1 MKCCEKFSYKL
12 FCYVSYS
19 QPKDDLQTMNDIFD
33 LTDRPAQE
41 LFYSTKNPNDSRL
54 GEIVSTDKKD
64 YEKADICILG
74 FQKNEKF
81 DADAI
86 RQEFYQLTNFG
97 INKKIIDLGNAKTVE
112 HYSQIIEKVLQD
124 NKRLIIIG
132 AGNELSYQSG
142 VSLANIFGNDRW
154 LAINVDSHL
163 DGCFEDRQ
171 PNAPSFQKLLEEN
184 LIVPNYFYEIAFQP
198 YFCSPMFFRF
208 LQNHGVKMVSLE
220 QLRSRETA
228 DLELRELI
236 RQEFI
241 NHSRSMSILFN
252 FSMNAV
258 RASDAPGVSTSSPF
272 GLRAGEFLTL
282 VQFSAKLVNTKIIQF
297 SEVSPKNDIA
307 NRTSK
312 LVAIAM
318 HRFCSTAANI

>member
-1 MKCCEKFSYKL
+1 
-12 FCYVSYS
+12 
-19 QPKDDLQTMNDIFD
+19 MNDIFD
-33 LTDRPAQE
+33 LTDQPAQE
-41 LFYSTKNPNDSRL
+41 LFFTTTNPNDSRL
-54 GEIVSTDKKD
+54 GGIVSTDIKD

-81 DADAI
+81 NSDVV
-86 RQEFYQLTNFG
+86 RQEFYKLTNFG
-97 INKKIIDLGNAKTVE
+97 INKKILDLGNVRSVKD
-112 HYSQIIEKVLQD
+112 YSQIIEKVLQN

-132 AGNELSYQSG
+132 AGSEISYQSG
-142 VSLANIFGNDRW
+142 ISMANIFGKDRW

-163 DGCFEDRQ
+163 DVSFEHRQ
-171 PNAPSFQKLLEEN
+171 LDSPSFQKLLEEN

-198 YFCSPMFFRF
+198 YFCSPIFFRF

-258 RASDAPGVSTSSPF
+258 RASDAPGVTNSSPF

-282 VQFSAKLVNTKIIQF
+282 VQFAAKLVNTKIIQF
-297 SEVSPKNDIA
+297 SEVNPKNDIA

-318 HRFCSTAANI
+318 HRFCSAAANI

>member
-1 MKCCEKFSYKL
+1 
-12 FCYVSYS
+12 
-19 QPKDDLQTMNDIFD
+19 MNDIFE

-41 LFYSTKNPNDSRL
+41 LFYTTNNPNDSRL
-54 GEIVSTDKKD
+54 GEVVSTDKKD
-64 YEKADICILG
+64 YENADICILG

-81 DADAI
+81 DSDPI
-86 RQEFYQLTNFG
+86 RRQFNILTNFG
-97 INKKIIDLGNAKTVE
+97 INKKILDLGNVRSVE
-112 HYSQIIEKVLQD
+112 DYARIIKEVLLN

-132 AGNELSYQSG
+132 AGNALSYQSG
-142 VSLANIFGNDRW
+142 FSMANVFGKDRW

-163 DGCFEDRQ
+163 DVSIEDRP

-184 LIVPNYFYEIAFQP
+184 LIVPNYFYEIGFQP
-198 YFCSPMFFRF
+198 YFCSAHFFRF

-220 QLRSRETA
+220 QLRSRETP

-258 RASDAPGVSTSSPF
+258 RASDAPGVSKSSPF

-282 VQFSAKLVNTKIIQF
+282 VQFAAKLVNTKLIQF
-297 SEVSPKNDIA
+297 SEVNPSVDIA
-307 NRTSK
+307 DRTSK

>member
-1 MKCCEKFSYKL
+1 M
-12 FCYVSYS
+12 
-19 QPKDDLQTMNDIFD
+19 
-33 LTDRPAQE
+33 
-41 LFYSTKNPNDSRL
+41 
-54 GEIVSTDKKD
+54 GGIVSTDIKN

-74 FQKNEKF
+74 FQTSAKSSS
-81 DADAI
+81 DTI
-86 RQEFYQLTNFG
+86 RQEFYKLTNFG
-97 INKKIIDLGNAKTVE
+97 ISKQIIDLGNASSVE
-112 HYSQIIEKVLQD
+112 NYSQIIEKVFQD

-132 AGNELSYQSG
+132 GGNELSYQSG
-142 VSLANIFGNDRW
+142 FSMANVFGNDRW

-163 DGCFEDRQ
+163 DVCFEDRL
-171 PNAPSFQKLLEEN
+171 PDAPSFQKLLEEN
-184 LIVPNYFYEIAFQP
+184 LIVPSYFYEIGFQP
-198 YFCSPMFFRF
+198 YYCSSHFFRF
-208 LQNHGVKMVSLE
+208 LQNRGVKMVSLE
-220 QLRSRETA
+220 QLRSRETP

-258 RASDAPGVSTSSPF
+258 RASDAPGVSKSSPF

-282 VQFSAKLVNTKIIQF
+282 VQFAAKLVNTKIVQF
-297 SEVSPKNDIA
+297 SEVNPDSDIE

-318 HRFCSTAANI
+318 HRFCSTAANV

>member
-1 MKCCEKFSYKL
+1 
-12 FCYVSYS
+12 
-19 QPKDDLQTMNDIFD
+19 MNDIFD

-41 LFYSTKNPNDSRL
+41 LFFTSDNPNDSRL
-54 GEIVSTDKKD
+54 GGIVSTDIKD

-74 FQKNEKF
+74 FQKNENF
-81 DADAI
+81 HSDSI
-86 RQEFYQLTNFG
+86 RQEFYKLTNFG
-97 INKKIIDLGNAKTVE
+97 INKKILDLGNVRSVKD
-112 HYSQIIEKVLQD
+112 YSEIIEKVLQN

-132 AGNELSYQSG
+132 AGSELSYQSG
-142 VSLANIFGNDRW
+142 FSMANVFGKDRW

-163 DGCFEDRQ
+163 DVCFEDRQ
-171 PNAPSFQKLLEEN
+171 PDAPSFQKLLEEN
-184 LIVPNYFYEIAFQP
+184 LIVPNYFYEIGFQP
-198 YFCSPMFFRF
+198 YFCSPHFFRF

-258 RASDAPGVSTSSPF
+258 RASDAPGVSNSSPF

-282 VQFSAKLVNTKIIQF
+282 VQFAAKLVNTKIIQC
-297 SEVSPKNDIA
+297 SEVNPNSDIEG
-307 NRTSK
+307 RTSK

>member
-1 MKCCEKFSYKL
+1 
-12 FCYVSYS
+12 
-19 QPKDDLQTMNDIFD
+19 MNDIFH
-33 LTDRPAQE
+33 LTDRPAPE
-41 LFYSTKNPNDSRL
+41 LFFTTNTPNDSRL
-54 GEIVSTDKKD
+54 GGVISTDIND

-74 FQKNEKF
+74 FQTNEKF
-81 DADAI
+81 DSDSI
-86 RQEFYQLTNFG
+86 RQEFYKLTSFG
-97 INKKIIDLGNAKTVE
+97 INKNILDLGNVRSVKD
-112 HYSQIIEKVLQD
+112 YPQIIEKALQD
-124 NKRLIIIG
+124 NKRVVIIG

-142 VSLANIFGNDRW
+142 ISVGKVFGRDRW

-163 DGCFEDRQ
+163 EVMIENPKDHF
-171 PNAPSFQKLLEEN
+171 PSFQKLLEEN
-184 LIVPNYFYEIAFQP
+184 LIVPTYFYEIAFQP
-198 YFCSPMFFRF
+198 YFCSPFFFRF

-258 RASDAPGVSTSSPF
+258 RASDAPGSSNASPF

-282 VQFSAKLVNTKIIQF
+282 VQFAAKLVNTKIIQF
-297 SEVSPKNDIA
+297 SEVCPKNDIV

-318 HRFCSTAANI
+318 HRFCSSADNG